1 MRDDP
6 TLSKAPRPVTPS
18 GIIARNLEQ
27 LKVLSQAMDHRD
39 DAFEHLLAETAAIA
53 SGLEPYL
60 TACTTP
66 ESAALATLSERTR
79 SEDWAGKF
87 AGGDTSL
94 PLEQEMLSGHLEGQL
109 LKMLVRSTRACR
121 VLEIGLFTGYSALA
135 IAEALPDQGMLVAC
149 EIDPFAAA
157 FAQRAFDTSPC
168 GDKIRVEVGPA
179 LDTLHRL
186 AAAGDSFDFVF
197 IDADKGNYRHYL
209 EILLNTGLLGPNA
222 LVCVDN
228 TLMQC
233 QPYAASAMTANG
245 RAIADFNRWVADDD
259 RVAQVLLPVR
269 DGITLLQRV

>member
-6 TLSKAPRPVTPS
+6 TLTTAPRPVTPS

-27 LKVLSQAMDHRD
+27 LQALSGVLHHRD
-39 DAFEHLLAETAAIA
+39 ETFDRLLAETIAIA
-53 SGLEPYL
+53 SGLDPYL

-66 ESAALATLSERTR
+66 ESAALATLSETTR

-87 AGGDTSL
+87 DGGDTSL

-109 LKMLVRSTRACR
+109 LKMLVRSTRASR

-135 IAEALPDQGMLVAC
+135 IAEALPDHGSLVAC

-157 FAQRAFDTSPC
+157 FAQRAFDTSSC
-168 GDKIRVEVGPA
+168 GGKISVAVGPA

-186 AAAGDSFDFVF
+186 AAAGDRFDFVF
-197 IDADKGNYRHYL
+197 IDADKGNYWQYL
-209 EILLNTGLLGPNA
+209 DILLSRDLLAGNA

-228 TLMQC
+228 TLMQGL
-233 QPYAASAMTANG
+233 PYVGIDRTANG
-245 RAIADFNRWVADDD
+245 RAIADFNRRVAGDD
-259 RVAQVLLPVR
+259 RVEQVLLPVR
-269 DGITLLQRV
+269 DGLTLIRRV